1 MVGQFWGYARDMTHG
16 IIKDHM
22 GLAWFGKKL
31 DFYPC
36 SYSNSMKNM
45 MMLSKNKIPPQ
56 ILVVTM

>member
-1 MVGQFWGYARDMTHG
+1 MVGLFWGYARDITHG

-22 GLAWFGKKL
+22 GLAWFGKRL

-45 MMLSKNKIPPQ
+45 MIDHLLEERYPRVI
-56 ILVVTM
+56 